1 MRHQEGLTMH
11 VSQTLELALSLLD
24 NDPDSNAYM
33 CCHLD
38 WMAVRDYITGQ
49 EANDAKDAI
58 LPLLGGWVTLAQ
70 YLRDT
75 KAMPQ
80 HVAVLSPEYRHYQ
93 LTFYRGLIARLRA
106 EDPMFLIIEAAY
118 HCAHSMAEVH
128 AAVKAAGLPETSDE
142 TIANLL
148 GEYAQTIKE

>member
-1 MRHQEGLTMH
+1 MH

-24 NDPDSNAYM
+24 NDPDSSMYM

-38 WMAVRDYITGQ
+38 WMCRREYISEVENL
-49 EANDAKDAI
+49 EAQSVIRVAI
-58 LPLLGGWVTLAQ
+58 GNHVTLACH
-70 YLRDT
+70 LREI

-80 HVAVLSPEYRHYQ
+80 QVAVRSPEFRHYQ

-118 HCAHSMAEVH
+118 HCAHSFEDIHEAIAE
-128 AAVKAAGLPETSDE
+128 AGLPQTSDE

-148 GEYAQTIKE
+148 GDYMQSIKE

>member
-1 MRHQEGLTMH
+1 MH

-24 NDPDSNAYM
+24 NDPDSSMYM

-38 WMAVRDYITGQ
+38 WMCRREYISEVENL
-49 EANDAKDAI
+49 EAQSVIRVAI
-58 LPLLGGWVTLAQ
+58 GNHVTLACH
-70 YLRDT
+70 LREI

-80 HVAVLSPEYRHYQ
+80 QVAVLSPEFRHYQ

-118 HCAHSMAEVH
+118 HCAYSNAEVH

>member
-1 MRHQEGLTMH
+1 MH

-24 NDPDSNAYM
+24 NDPDSSMYM

-38 WMAVRDYITGQ
+38 WMCRREYISEVENL
-49 EANDAKDAI
+49 EAQSVIRVAI
-58 LPLLGGWVTLAQ
+58 GNHVTLACH
-70 YLRDT
+70 LREI

-80 HVAVLSPEYRHYQ
+80 QVAVLSPEFRHYQ

-106 EDPMFLIIEAAY
+106 EDPMYLIIEAAY

-128 AAVKAAGLPETSDE
+128 AAVKAAGLRETSDE

-148 GEYAQTIKE
+148 GEYAQSIKE